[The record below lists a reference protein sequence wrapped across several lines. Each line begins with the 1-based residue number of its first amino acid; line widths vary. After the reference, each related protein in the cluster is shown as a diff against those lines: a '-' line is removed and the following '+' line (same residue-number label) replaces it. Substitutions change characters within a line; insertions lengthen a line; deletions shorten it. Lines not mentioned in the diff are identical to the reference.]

1 MSGFRSSSGFMS
13 SVPTVTKNLI
23 IINTLMWA
31 ATFVLRRFDI
41 QLENFIGLHYIG
53 SDQFNL
59 SQIITYMFMHAPLN
73 PAHLF
78 FNMFGVFMFGRIL
91 EQVWGPKR
99 FLLFYMVTG
108 IGAALMQELTWYIE
122 LRPMLE
128 AATHFATNPDMAPFM
143 KYLQVTPG
151 YVFSPEA
158 AMQAKDMILNNPN
171 MLTIGASG
179 SVFGI
184 LLGFGMLFPNAPLF
198 LMFIPIPIKAKYMVI
213 GYGLIELFSGVANFS
228 GDNVAHFAHLGGML
242 FGYFL
247 IRYWKKK
254 GIGNGFFL
262 G

>member
-13 SVPTVTKNLI
+13 SVPVVTKNLI
-23 IINTLMWA
+23 IINALLWVA
-31 ATFVLRRFDI
+31 SYILPRVGIHLDSFL
-41 QLENFIGLHYIG
+41 GLHYIG
-53 SDQFNL
+53 SDSFNL
-59 SQIITYMFMHAPLN
+59 SQIITYMFMHDPVN
-73 PAHLF
+73 PAHVF

-108 IGAALMQELTWYIE
+108 IGAALVQELTWYID
-122 LRPMLE
+122 LRPFLE
-128 AATHFATNPDMAPFM
+128 AANNYSATGDTTVLA
-143 KYLQVTPG
+143 KYLQIQSGVAYP
-151 YVFSPEA
+151 VEA
-158 AMQAKDMILNNPN
+158 VMQAKQMILNN
-171 MLTIGASG
+171 MVTIGASG

-198 LMFIPIPIKAKYMVI
+198 LMFIPVPIKAKYMVI
-213 GYGLIELFSGVANFS
+213 GYGVIELFTGVANFS

-254 GIGNGFFL
+254 GIGNDFFM